1 MEEAQAGQVKLLEA
15 KDSPKVQNTLCKVCK
30 TTRKAG
36 LWKEDY
42 RPLVTDLCAL

>member
-15 KDSPKVQNTLCKVCK
+15 KDSPKVQNTLYKVCE

-36 LWKEDY
+36 LWKEH
-42 RPLVTDLCAL
+42 PQPT